1 LGVCRL
7 DRFARILHII
17 FDRIGCSCNGRCRSI
32 LIPLSRRDDGHGLL
46 DRRVSG
52 RSMLILIDF
61 HGGGRRHE
69 RKQPISADQCTD
81 GGNRAYCAHS
91 LPTLLTLK
99 LRALLTLKRQLKLLT
114 LAFQLP
120 IVSRPLLRLAEAGV
134 GGDNVPE
141 PRRSIRIAGMEIG
154 MVRLECRAERF
165 LKSFFVVIRTR
176 TKRLAKRFHRGVLS
190 ICSKEPPENSC
201 MFSVRQIRAANYFP

>member
-1 LGVCRL
+1 
-7 DRFARILHII
+7 
-17 FDRIGCSCNGRCRSI
+17 
-32 LIPLSRRDDGHGLL
+32 
-46 DRRVSG
+46 
-52 RSMLILIDF
+52 
-61 HGGGRRHE
+61 
-69 RKQPISADQCTD
+69 
-81 GGNRAYCAHS
+81 
-91 LPTLLTLK
+91 LLTLK